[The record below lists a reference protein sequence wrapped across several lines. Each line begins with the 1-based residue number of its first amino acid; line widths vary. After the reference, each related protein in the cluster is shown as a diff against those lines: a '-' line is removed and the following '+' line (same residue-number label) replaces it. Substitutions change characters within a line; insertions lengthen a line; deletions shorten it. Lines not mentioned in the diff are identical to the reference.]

1 MIYQL
6 IKFWLCNL
14 CIFIYFPAFSQMQA
28 CPININFSSGTLTHW
43 FAYTGNNKD
52 GYGIPSIKQTYDSI
66 NAAPLGTIGA
76 VSIPEYNLPSV
87 PGIQTIITPGT
98 DAFGG
103 FSTIPTINGYAYKYS
118 ILLGSTSISIGQG
131 GGANPGGYSRG
142 VSYKINVPDVPVGS
156 ANQPYTMTYA
166 YAMVLENGSHSY
178 NKQPLFTATLSTP
191 NQSIVCADASYF
203 LPTIGTGD
211 HLPLNQPAAIA
222 EGFSLS
228 STPSPNSTGTDSR
241 YRVWT
246 KGWTEVTFDLKRFR
260 GEQVTLTFEA
270 DNCIPGG
277 HFAYAYIALKDICG
291 GLVIS
296 GDSLPCT
303 NSTLTYSIPSLKDAT
318 YHWTIPDGW
327 QIISDSTTNIIIVK
341 AGPKGGKITASEIND
356 GCAELHDTIQV
367 STTQP
372 SLGGKVTG
380 DNKVCEGINASN
392 LVLSSNLGSVLRWLS
407 STDGFIWNPV
417 PTTTTNYTANNLT
430 ATTFY
435 KALVQNGNTCVPDS
449 SSEATIIVNA
459 KSVGGTI
466 IPANS
471 VICEGQNKDAILTLT
486 GNTGGVMNW
495 QSSQDKIL
503 WINVN
508 PVDTSLIFDING
520 ISVPTQYR
528 TIVKS
533 GVCGPDTSTI
543 ASVTIF
549 AAKYPQATAYPADT
563 TICFGTTT
571 QLNANV
577 SIGTSYTWSGY
588 GSIYDQ
594 GNGSISTTPS
604 SLNAQVAPNKTTDY
618 FLNILNADC
627 PIPLKD
633 TFHIIVTPKV
643 IVNAGH
649 DTSVIAN
656 QPLQLNAFVNNST
669 ENYTWLWMPPAIGLN
684 NTTISNPIAVLSSS
698 IDSVRYVVRATST
711 TGCYGEDDIVVH
723 VFKTG
728 PEIFVPS
735 AFTPNGD
742 GRNDILKP
750 IPVGITKLDFFRI
763 YNRWGQLLYSSSII
777 GNGWD
782 GALNGTQQPSG
793 AYIYMTQGADYKG
806 NTVFRKGTV
815 VLIR

>member
-1 MIYQL
+1 MTYQL
-6 IKFWLCNL
+6 IKFWLCNI
-14 CIFIYFPAFSQMQA
+14 CVFIFFPTFSQMQA
-28 CPININFSSGTLTHW
+28 CPVNINFSSGTLTHW

-52 GYGIPSIKQTYDSI
+52 GNGATSIKQTYDSAI
-66 NAAPLGTIGA
+66 AAPTGTLGATA
-76 VSIPEYNLPSV
+76 FPEYNLPSV
-87 PGIQTIITPGT
+87 SGIQTIITPGT
-98 DAFGG
+98 DVFGG
-103 FSTIPTINGYAYKYS
+103 FSTIPIINGYAYNYS
-118 ILLGSTSISIGQG
+118 ILLGSTSISQG
-131 GGANPGGYSRG
+131 VGGNRGGYTRG
-142 VSYKINVPDVPVGS
+142 VSYKINVPVSSVT
-156 ANQPYTMTYA
+156 QPYTMTYA
-166 YAMVLENGSHSY
+166 YAMVLENGSHPT
-178 NKQPLFTATLSTP
+178 NDQPLFTATLNTP
-191 NQSIVCADASYF
+191 GGTIDCADASYK
-203 LPTIGTGD
+203 LPT
-211 HLPLNQPAAIA
+211 LPGSGSNNAILDKAAAIQY
-222 EGFSLS
+222 GFSLS
-228 STPSPNSTGTDSR
+228 GTISPNNGQNNESR

-246 KGWTEVTFDLKRFR
+246 KGWTEVTFDLSLYR
-260 GEQVTLTFEA
+260 GQQVTLTFEA
-270 DNCIPGG
+270 DNCTFGG
-277 HFAYAYIALKDICG
+277 HFAYAYIALKNECA
-291 GLVIS
+291 GLIIN
-296 GDSLPCT
+296 GDSVACT

-318 YHWTIPDGW
+318 YHWTVPNTW
-327 QIISDSTTNIIIVK
+327 QITSDTTNIITVK
-341 AGPKGGKITASEIND
+341 AGSQGGQIIASEIN
-356 GCAELHDTIQV
+356 GCADLRDTIQV
-367 STTQP
+367 STSLP

-380 DNKVCEGINASN
+380 DNTVCEGINASN
-392 LVLSSNLGSVLRWLS
+392 LVLNGNLGGVLRWLS
-407 STDGFIWNPV
+407 STNGLTWNTV
-417 PTTTTNYTANNLT
+417 PATTTNYTATNLT

-435 KALVQNGNTCVPDS
+435 KALVQNGSTCVPDS
-449 SSEATIIVNA
+449 STEATIIVDA

-508 PVDTSLIFDING
+508 PVDTGLVFNING
-520 ISVPTQYR
+520 ITVPTQYR
-528 TIVKS
+528 SIVKS
-533 GVCGPDTSTI
+533 GVCGPDTSSI
-543 ASVTIF
+543 ASVAIF
-549 AAKYPQATAYPADT
+549 PAKYPLATTYPADT
-563 TICFGTTT
+563 TICFGTTA
-571 QLNANV
+571 QLYANV
-577 SIGTSYTWSGY
+577 LTGTSYTWSGY
-588 GSIYDQ
+588 GGLYDQ
-594 GNGSISTTPS
+594 GNGTIGTAPSFIS
-604 SLNAQVAPNKTTDY
+604 AQVAPSKTTDY
-618 FLNILNADC
+618 ILNILNADC

-684 NTTISNPIAVLSSS
+684 NTTISNPIADLSSG
-698 IDSVRYVVRATST
+698 IDSVRYMVRATST
-711 TGCYGEDDIVVH
+711 IGCYGEDDIVIH

-750 IPVGITKLDFFRI
+750 IPVGITKLDFFRV

-782 GALNGTQQPSG
+782 GTLNGTQQPSG